1 MPDGLQVLNFYNQDL
16 GGTTAVALTPGT
28 GDSGTFF
35 NVPQGSVAWLGE
47 VWAVNSATAGEIYLT
62 ASRFHDQVFG
72 IRGSVPAGT
81 TTAPANASVRL
92 SGIGIDQPIYPSD
105 VLTVSAIGADND
117 KVNVTVL
124 AYYQDIPGIDARLI
138 TYEDCKARGWNQVG
152 IKTTLTPG
160 SGNWG
165 TGVALNASDNR
176 LHANT
181 DYAILGFCANLPLSA
196 VGISGID
203 TGNLRTGGPVLANSE
218 HDENMFVDF
227 ARAYNSA
234 LIPVINSNNAGNTF
248 LYAAGVGSTA
258 TEVDVMMVEL
268 DRRPAGS

>member
-16 GGTTAVALTPGT
+16 GGTTAVALTPGS

-47 VWAVNSATAGEIYLT
+47 AWAVNSASACEIYFT

-72 IRGSVPAGT
+72 IRASIPAGT
-81 TTAPANASVRL
+81 SLAPAGCSTKLFGV
-92 SGIGIDQPIYPSD
+92 GIDQPIFPSD
-105 VLTVSAIGADND
+105 VMTVSAIGADND
-117 KVNVTVL
+117 KVNVTVC
-124 AYYQDIPGIDARLI
+124 AYYADIPGIDARLA
-138 TYEDCKARGWNQVG
+138 TYEDVKARGWNQVG
-152 IKTTLTPG
+152 IKTLLTPA

-181 DYAILGFCANLPLSA
+181 DYAVLGFNAEAPLSA
-196 VGISGID
+196 VGLSGID
-203 TGNLRTGGPVLANSE
+203 TGNLRTGGPVLANAE
-218 HDENMFVDF
+218 HDENLFVDF

-234 LIPVINSNNAGNTF
+234 LIPIINSNNAGNTY
-248 LYAAGVGSTA
+248 LYAAGVGSA
-258 TEVDVMMVEL
+258 QVEVDVMLVEL
-268 DRRPAGS
+268 DRRPSGF

>member
-1 MPDGLQVLNFYNQDL
+1 MPAGLQVVNAFNQDL
-16 GGTTAVALTPGT
+16 GGSTAVALTYGT

-47 VWAVNSATAGEIYLT
+47 VWAVNSAHKGEIYLT
-62 ASRFHDQVFG
+62 ASRFHDQQFG
-72 IRGSVPAGT
+72 IRGSIPVGT
-81 TTAPANASVRL
+81 SLAPSGTVTRIM
-92 SGIGIDQPIYPSD
+92 GIGIDQPIYPSD
-105 VLTVSAIGADND
+105 VLTVWAIGADDD
-117 KVNVTVL
+117 KVNATLVL
-124 AYYQDIPGIDARLI
+124 YYADIPGIAARLARF
-138 TYEDCKARGWNQVG
+138 EEVKARGWNQVG
-152 IKTTLTPG
+152 IKTLLTPG

-181 DYAILGFCANLPLSA
+181 DYAVLGFNADAPLSA

-227 ARAYNSA
+227 AQAYDDA
-234 LIPVINSNNAGNTF
+234 LIPIINSNNAGSTF
-248 LYAAGVGSTA
+248 LYAAGTGSTQ
-258 TEVDVMMVEL
+258 TEVDVMLVEL
-268 DRRPAGS
+268 DRRPAGF

>member
-1 MPDGLQVLNFYNQDL
+1 MPAGLQVLNFFNQDL

-28 GDSGTFF
+28 GDSATFY

-47 VWAVNSATAGEIYLT
+47 CWAVDSATKAEIYLT

-72 IRGSVPAGT
+72 IRACVPVGT
-81 TTAPANASVRL
+81 SMAPSGASTRIF
-92 SGIGIDQPIYPSD
+92 GIGIDQPIYPSD

-117 KVNVTVL
+117 KVNVTIV
-124 AYYQDIPGIDARLI
+124 AYYADIPGIAARLE
-138 TYEDCKARGWNQVG
+138 TYEGVKARGWNQVG

-165 TGVALNASDNR
+165 TGVALNSSDNR

-181 DYAILGFCANLPLSA
+181 DYAVLGFNADLPLSA
-196 VGISGID
+196 VGLSGID
-203 TGNLRTGGPVLANSE
+203 TGNLRTGGPVLANAE

-227 ARAYNSA
+227 ARAYDDA
-234 LIPVINSNNAGNTF
+234 LIPVINSNNAGSTF
-248 LYAAGVGSTA
+248 LYAAGTGNTA
-258 TEVDVMMVEL
+258 TEVDVMLVEL
-268 DRRPAGS
+268 DRRPSGF